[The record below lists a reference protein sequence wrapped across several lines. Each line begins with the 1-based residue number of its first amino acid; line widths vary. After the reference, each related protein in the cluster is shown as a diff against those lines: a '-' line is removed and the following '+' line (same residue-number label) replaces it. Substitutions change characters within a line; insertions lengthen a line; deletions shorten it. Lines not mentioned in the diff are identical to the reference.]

1 MGDAPEPPDPKE
13 TAAAQ
18 SQMNRETAV
27 TQTGLNAQNQYT
39 PTGSLEYSQNGT
51 WEDGTPRFSATQ
63 TLSPE
68 EQAIFELNQQTRS
81 NLGNVGVEQSDK
93 IRNLLN
99 DPVDL
104 SNDAVEGRLMELGR
118 KRMDPVF
125 AERGEQ
131 LRSDLINR
139 GFREGTPGFESE
151 MRRFG
156 EQQND
161 AYNQLMLQG
170 RGQSVQE
177 ILASRNQPINEITA
191 LMSGSQ
197 VSQPNFVGTPQS
209 QVSGVD
215 YAGMVN
221 DNYQAQLGSHNSLV
235 GALAGMAGAGMQA
248 GAKMYMASDRRL
260 KKDIQP
266 VGRLDNGLTVYLFT
280 MKDGK
285 SPPQIGLMSD
295 EVADVHPGAVINVG
309 GFDHVHYDQAVR

>member
-18 SQMNRETAV
+18 AEMNRETAV

-39 PTGSLEYSQNGT
+39 PQGSIEYEQIGH
-51 WEDGTPRFSATQ
+51 WEDGTPRFAARQSYTPA
-63 TLSPE
+63 
-68 EQAIFELNQQTRS
+68 EQAIFELGQQTRS
-81 NLGNVGVEQSDK
+81 NLGNIGVEQSDK

-118 KRMDPVF
+118 KRLDPVF
-125 AERGEQ
+125 AERGAQ
-131 LRSDLINR
+131 LRTDLINR
-139 GFREGTPGFESE
+139 GFREGTPGFEAE
-151 MRRFG
+151 MRRFS

-161 AYNQLMLQG
+161 AYNNLALSG
-170 RGQSVQE
+170 RGQAVQE
-177 ILASRNQPINEITA
+177 ILAGRNQPINEITA

-197 VSQPNFVGTPQS
+197 VSSPNFINTPQS

-221 DNYQAQLGSHNSLV
+221 DNYQAQLGSHNSMI

-260 KKDIQP
+260 KDDIRP
-266 VGRLDNGLTVYLFT
+266 IGRADNGLTIYAFRYKGEDAT
-280 MKDGK
+280 T
-285 SPPQIGLMSD
+285 IGFLAD
-295 EVADVHPGAVINVG
+295 EVADLHPDAVAEMG
-309 GFDHVHYDQAVR
+309 GYKVVDYSRAVM

>member
-18 SQMNRETAV
+18 AQMNRETAV
-27 TQTGLNAQNQYT
+27 TQTGLNAQNQIT
-39 PTGSLEYSQNGT
+39 PQGSLTYEQIGT
-51 WEDGTPRFSATQ
+51 WPDGTPRFQATQ
-63 TLSPE
+63 TLNPQ
-68 EQAIFELNQQTRS
+68 EQEIYNLGAQTRT
-81 NLGNVGVEQSDK
+81 NMGNIGVEQSDK

-99 DPVDL
+99 EPVDL

-118 KRMDPVF
+118 KRLDPMF

-139 GFREGTPGFESE
+139 GFREGTPAFEAE

-161 AYNQLMLQG
+161 AYNQLVLSG

-191 LMSGSQ
+191 LLSGSQ
-197 VSQPNFVGTPQS
+197 VSSPNFMNTPQT

-221 DNYQAQLGSHNSLV
+221 DNYQAELGAHNSMI
-235 GALAGMAGAGMQA
+235 GALAGLGGAAMGA

-260 KKDIQP
+260 KEGARRI
-266 VGRLDNGLTVYLFT
+266 GTADNGLPIYAFRYKGGERTFLGF
-280 MKDGK
+280 MA
-285 SPPQIGLMSD
+285 D
-295 EVADVHPGAVINVG
+295 EVEKVRPDAVGEVG
-309 GFDHVHYDQAVR
+309 GYKVVDYDAAVL